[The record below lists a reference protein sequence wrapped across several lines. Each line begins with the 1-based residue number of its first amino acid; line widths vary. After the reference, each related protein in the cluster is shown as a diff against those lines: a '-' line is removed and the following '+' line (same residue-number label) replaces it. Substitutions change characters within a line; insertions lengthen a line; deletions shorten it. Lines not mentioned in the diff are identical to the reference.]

1 MINKAAA
8 WSLEYVYCSGC
19 SGGMVQFNYGLAEVR
34 RHASLDTDYTHGYLT
49 TTWGWVWPAVLL
61 RSAAVR
67 SFGSRPH
74 SRNQAPDKGVA
85 LLHLVL
91 SSPVIDCQPDLITSS
106 VILRSHFAR
115 KTALLAPS

>member
-49 TTWGWVWPAVLL
+49 TTWGWVWQCA
-61 RSAAVR
+61 RSSSLAQP
-67 SFGSRPH
+67 SPKHGGCTGTFSM
-74 SRNQAPDKGVA
+74 S
-85 LLHLVL
+85 L
-91 SSPVIDCQPDLITSS
+91 SLSLSLPLSLSYSLSLYLCPLMIIQ
-106 VILRSHFAR
+106 
-115 KTALLAPS
+115 